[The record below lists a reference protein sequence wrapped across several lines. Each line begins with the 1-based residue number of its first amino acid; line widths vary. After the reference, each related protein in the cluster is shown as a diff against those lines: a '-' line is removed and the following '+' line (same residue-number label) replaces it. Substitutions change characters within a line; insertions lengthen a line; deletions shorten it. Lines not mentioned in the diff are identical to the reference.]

1 MQIPKAL
8 KIRTMCRFR
17 KGISNR
23 FRSYFKVA
31 GSLVVWS
38 IRIAVLRSASII
50 ASTFAPCFR
59 FTLCGEVRTAAK
71 RNAQ

>member
-38 IRIAVLRSASII
+38 ITNRRAAVS
-50 ASTFAPCFR
+50 FNNCFNVCALLP
-59 FTLCGEVRTAAK
+59 FHLVW
-71 RNAQ
+71 